1 MNLRNLCEIQKKL
14 NASDFILKVGS
25 PPLVRVLGELVPL
38 KMPSITR
45 QDLDNVLKQIL
56 SESKY
61 KEFYD
66 RLELDC
72 SLSISGIGR
81 YRVNVFQQRGSP
93 ASVFHYIPQVI
104 PEVEEL
110 GLPAILK
117 DLSMRPRG
125 LLIVTG
131 PSGSG
136 KTTTQAALIDYRN
149 RNDTCHIVTVEDPI
163 EYIHESK
170 KALINQREVGRDT
183 NSFAD
188 ALKYVLRQDPDVIL
202 VGEMRDLE
210 TISLAIT
217 AAETGH
223 LVFSTLHT
231 VSAGHTINRILGM
244 YSTEEERQVRFRLA
258 DSLRWIVG
266 QRLLPRIEGGRVAVF
281 EIMQNNIR
289 VKDLVING
297 ESEGKT
303 FYEVIENGQAYKM
316 QTFDQHI
323 VRLFMAGIIDE
334 ETSLTYASSRAV
346 VRQGIDQVK
355 SGRGE
360 KTSDIDGLKIDID
373 YDRKQAVKVY

>member
-223 LVFSTLHT
+223 LVITTLHT
-231 VSAGHTINRILGM
+231 TDSISTIDRIIDVFPPHQQNQIRMQLSLNLLAIISQLLLRRGDKKGM
-244 YSTEEERQVRFRLA
+244 ILAYELLIATPPVRNL
-258 DSLRWIVG
+258 
-266 QRLLPRIEGGRVAVF
+266 
-281 EIMQNNIR
+281 IR
-289 VKDLVING
+289 
-297 ESEGKT
+297 EGKT
-303 FYEVIENGQAYKM
+303 YQLRSV
-316 QTFDQHI
+316 
-323 VRLFMAGIIDE
+323 L
-334 ETSLTYASSRAV
+334 ETSQ
-346 VRQGIDQVK
+346 RQGMVLLDTKIAELVK
-355 SGRGE
+355 KNLITLEEAKLKCIRPE
-360 KTSDIDGLKIDID
+360 VLEDEIKTK
-373 YDRKQAVKVY
+373 VK